1 MRKTSYLIKQTDRN
15 YFSYQSKFNIPV
27 PLQNHF
33 GRKSFKISLKSGN
46 YNECCCLSNRLH
58 KLLKVIF
65 QEIVMGNKKLTFEEV
80 KSILKIEVDKS
91 VLHIQHIETGTGTT
105 ESQVLHSLQH
115 ITKEETQFKRSIE
128 DERKK
133 VEDKVDREMS
143 KILKSN
149 GF

>member
-46 YNECCCLSNRLH
+46 YNDCRGLSNRLH

-65 QEIVMGNKKLTFEEV
+65 QEIEMGKKKLTFEEV

-91 VLHIQHIETGTGTT
+91 VCP
-105 ESQVLHSLQH
+105 
-115 ITKEETQFKRSIE
+115 
-128 DERKK
+128 
-133 VEDKVDREMS
+133 
-143 KILKSN
+143 
-149 GF
+149 